1 MCELEMKQGNCSQ
14 KVTKWFYDKKARYC
28 KQFDFTGCNGNE
40 NRFETRQQCT
50 EICENPKRRGDFFSH
65 LFF

>member
-1 MCELEMKQGNCSQ
+1 MKQGNCSQ
-14 KVTKWFYDKKARYC
+14 KVIKWFYDKTAKYC

-50 EICENPKRRGDFFSH
+50 EICENPKRRGVFF
-65 LFF
+65 LFLLDLEF